1 MNLKRLAADGILVEY
16 GRVLPGEGQSRTPGN
31 AIGVAFTPQ
40 RRAAWSVGND
50 KRLSGEIAP
59 SSVFVTPAEGLE
71 WHAWDLTSDSIEI
84 WLDPEKL
91 SELSHRHGGPSE
103 IEFDL
108 RDRIRDPI
116 IVDIAARIRRLL
128 CGERPSVE
136 GLAEIGQELSEHFLR
151 RYHGVRIPHALRP
164 LDERRLKRVIDFIEA
179 HLGSSLS
186 LDRLADVAAMSP
198 FHFARSFKAATGST
212 PHAFVLARRVE
223 RAAALIRMSP
233 VPIAS
238 AAAATGFVSLPH
250 FRRHFRDHW
259 GLAPG
264 DFARVAATN

>member
-1 MNLKRLAADGILVEY
+1 MNLKRLAAEGIMAEY
-16 GRVLPGEGQSRTPGN
+16 GRVLPGEGHSRTPGN

-40 RRAAWSVGND
+40 RRAAWSVGD

-71 WHAWDLTSDSIEI
+71 WHSWNLTSDSIEI
-84 WLDPEKL
+84 WLDPDKL
-91 SELSHRHGGPSE
+91 SDLSSEHGGPSR
-103 IEFDL
+103 IGFDL
-108 RDRIRDPI
+108 HDRIRDPI
-116 IVDIAARIRRLL
+116 IVDIAARIRRVL
-128 CGERPSVE
+128 CTEDPSSDA
-136 GLAEIGQELSEHFLR
+136 LAELGRELGAHFLR
-151 RYHGVRIPHALRP
+151 RYFGLRIAHTVRA
-164 LDERRLKRVIDFIEA
+164 LDERRLKRVIDFIDE
-179 HLGSSLS
+179 HLASSLS
-186 LDRLADVAAMSP
+186 LERLADVAAMSP
-198 FHFARSFKAATGST
+198 FHFARSFKAATGSP

-238 AAAATGFVSLPH
+238 AAAATGFASLPH

-264 DFARVAATN
+264 EFARVAAS